1 MEKVGCYIHI
11 PFCNKKC
18 YYCDFC
24 AYMNVENRIDNYIN
38 NLLREIELYQEK
50 LCVEIDSI
58 YIGGGTPSYIDGKY
72 IESIVSSLHKF
83 NLDKLKEFT
92 IECNPNSIDKNKLLL
107 YKDLGINRISLGVQS
122 FDNKVLKSIGR
133 DHTADIA
140 FKDIELIRNAGFDN
154 LSFDLMLN
162 LPNQDYESIKNDLK
176 MVKRIGPEHISWYS
190 LIVEEG
196 SRFYTLNKK
205 GRLNL
210 MDDDTEVDIFD
221 ELIEGLDKIGFKR
234 YEVSNFAKSGFE
246 SYHNKKYWEANGYIA
261 FGMSAA
267 GYLGNFRYNNSK
279 NFICYNNM
287 INENKLPI
295 DNIEVIGNKEK
306 EIEYIIFKLR
316 ETSGINLKDFKDKFG
331 VSFMDKYENEI
342 NQFID
347 QDYFIIDESF
357 RFSKKG
363 MNLSNQFLS
372 LII

>member
-1 MEKVGCYIHI
+1 
-11 PFCNKKC
+11 
-18 YYCDFC
+18 
-24 AYMNVENRIDNYIN
+24 
-38 NLLREIELYQEK
+38 
-50 LCVEIDSI
+50 
-58 YIGGGTPSYIDGKY
+58 
-72 IESIVSSLHKF
+72 
-83 NLDKLKEFT
+83 
-92 IECNPNSIDKNKLLL
+92 
-107 YKDLGINRISLGVQS
+107 
-122 FDNKVLKSIGR
+122 
-133 DHTADIA
+133 
-140 FKDIELIRNAGFDN
+140 
-154 LSFDLMLN
+154 
-162 LPNQDYESIKNDLK
+162 
-176 MVKRIGPEHISWYS
+176 
-190 LIVEEG
+190 
-196 SRFYTLNKK
+196 
-205 GRLNL
+205 
-210 MDDDTEVDIFD
+210 
-221 ELIEGLDKIGFKR
+221 
-234 YEVSNFAKSGFE
+234 
-246 SYHNKKYWEANGYIA
+246 
-261 FGMSAA
+261 MSAA